1 MDSPADSLA
10 ARKALLFSAGGVRLA
25 LRVSLLREVL
35 EVPELEGDAE
45 RGELRARGE
54 ALPCARVAEILGLSA
69 ARAPYAV
76 LVEGPPRWALRVE
89 ALHGIV
95 DLAGAE
101 FVQLPART
109 FLPAPAPF
117 SGAIVWKGEIA
128 LELAVPSLGLAP
140 RAPAPDRPAPA
151 ADAAAPS
158 EREIRFARGDRA
170 FAVPLSL
177 LVQVLDAP
185 RVAPVPLAPPSHLG
199 VLYHG
204 RALHPVLDVAALLGA
219 RRGAPPARALLLDA
233 GGTAV
238 AIAADRVLG
247 PAEGE
252 GVLRPPWDA
261 VLAP

>member
-1 MDSPADSLA
+1 VDSLA

-25 LRVSLLREVL
+25 LRVSVLREVV
-35 EVPELEGDAE
+35 EVPEPAAAAGGEGE
-45 RGELRARGE
+45 ELRARGE
-54 ALPCARVAEILGLSA
+54 ALRCARVAALLGLA
-69 ARAPYAV
+69 PARAPYAL
-76 LVEGPPRWALRVE
+76 LVEGSPPVALRVE

-101 FVQLPART
+101 FFQLPART
-109 FLPAPAPF
+109 FLPSPPPF

-128 LELAVPSLGLAP
+128 LELAPATLGMAP

-151 ADAAAPS
+151 ADAGVPS
-158 EREIRFARGDRA
+158 EREIRFGRGDRA

-199 VLYHG
+199 LLYHG

-219 RRGAPPARALLLDA
+219 PPGPAPRRALLLDA

-238 AIAADRVLG
+238 AVAADRVLG

>member
-1 MDSPADSLA
+1 VDSLA

-25 LRVSLLREVL
+25 LRVSVLREVL
-35 EVPELEGDAE
+35 ELPKPEGAAEGAA
-45 RGELRARGE
+45 GELRVRDE
-54 ALPCARVAEILGLSA
+54 ALPCARVAEILALA
-69 ARAPYAV
+69 PARAPYA
-76 LVEGPPRWALRVE
+76 LIVEGPPRSALRVE

-101 FVQLPART
+101 FFQLPART
-109 FLPAPAPF
+109 FLPSPAPF
-117 SGAIVWKGEIA
+117 SGAIVWKGELA
-128 LELAVPSLGLAP
+128 LELAVQTLGLAP
-140 RAPAPDRPAPA
+140 RAAAPDRPAPA
-151 ADAAAPS
+151 ADAGAPS

-177 LVQVLDAP
+177 LVQVLDTP
-185 RVAPVPLAPPSHLG
+185 RIAPVPLAPPSHLG
-199 VLYHG
+199 LLYYG

-219 RRGAPPARALLLDA
+219 PRGAPPSRALLLDA

-238 AIAADRVLG
+238 AVAADRVLG
-247 PAEGE
+247 PAEGQ

>member
-1 MDSPADSLA
+1 MDSLA

-25 LRVSLLREVL
+25 LRVSVLREVL
-35 EVPELEGDAE
+35 ELPEPAAAADG
-45 RGELRARGE
+45 RGEELQARGE
-54 ALPCARVAEILGLSA
+54 ALPCVRVAEILGLAA
-69 ARAPYAV
+69 ARAPYAL
-76 LVEGPPRWALRVE
+76 LVEGTPRSALRVE

-101 FVQLPART
+101 VFQLPART
-109 FLPAPAPF
+109 FLPSPPPF
-117 SGAIVWKGEIA
+117 SGAIVWKGTIA
-128 LELAVPSLGLAP
+128 LELALPTLGLAP
-140 RAPAPDRPAPA
+140 RPAAPERPVPA
-151 ADAAAPS
+151 ADAGVAA
-158 EREIRFARGDRA
+158 EREIRFARGERA

-177 LVQVLDAP
+177 VVQVIDAP

-199 VLYHG
+199 LICHG

-219 RRGAPPARALLLDA
+219 PRGGAPKRALLLDA

-238 AIAADRVLG
+238 AVAADRVLG
-247 PAEGE
+247 PAEGD